1 MAIDIIYILVFM
13 IFSFLTYLI
22 VKSIMRGFNG
32 KNRNKKK
39 TPEMCISVFLAHS
52 IILPN
57 KSFSEKKHRFFVY
70 TLKYMQS

>member
-32 KNRNKKK
+32 KNRNKK
-39 TPEMCISVFLAHS
+39 
-52 IILPN
+52 N
-57 KSFSEKKHRFFVY
+57 
-70 TLKYMQS
+70 